1 MAWYEEGENPDYRFS
16 LANERTF
23 LAWIRTTLA
32 ILAVAILLKQFSV
45 GDVDHQQAFLIL
57 SIVLSMLACITGVRA
72 YFIWRNNEHAMRLG
86 KPLPLTRLIFWLA
99 LAIAIIAGGIFIW
112 LLSAW

>member
-1 MAWYEEGENPDYRFS
+1 MAWYEEGEDPDYRFS

-32 ILAVAILLKQFSV
+32 ILAVAILLKQFS
-45 GDVDHQQAFLIL
+45 GGNVDHQQAFLLL
-57 SIVLSMLACITGVRA
+57 SIVLALLACVTGIRA

-86 KPLPLTRLIFWLA
+86 RALPFTKLIFWLA
-99 LAIAIIAGGIFIW
+99 LAIAVIAGGIFIW
-112 LLSAW
+112 LVFAW